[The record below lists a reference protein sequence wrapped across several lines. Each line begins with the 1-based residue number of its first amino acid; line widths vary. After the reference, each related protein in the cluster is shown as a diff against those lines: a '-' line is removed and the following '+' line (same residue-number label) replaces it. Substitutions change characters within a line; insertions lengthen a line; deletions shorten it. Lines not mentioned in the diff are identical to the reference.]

1 MGKTTTRILL
11 AGGVLAVLLTAS
23 VSLLMNSTAAAQAE
37 FGTITTLP
45 ARGSD
50 GTISQDVGGLI
61 GFQEDVT
68 AIGLGVGS
76 RVCFDVRPTGLAE
89 NIKAELDCASPP
101 GPADDGDS
109 DSDDSD
115 DGNSDDGSGDGDSDS
130 EDSDD
135 ESDDDSDDD
144 SESPPGGGGG
154 GGTGGAL

>member
-11 AGGVLAVLLTAS
+11 TGGVLAVLLTAS

-45 ARGSD
+45 PRGSD
-50 GTISQDVGGLI
+50 GTISRDVGGFI

-76 RVCFDVRPTGLAE
+76 RVCFDVGFSGLAE
-89 NIKAELDCASPP
+89 NIRAEADCGPP
-101 GPADDGDS
+101 LGPAD
-109 DSDDSD
+109 
-115 DGNSDDGSGDGDSDS
+115 DGDSDS

-135 ESDDDSDDD
+135 GSSDDGSSDDDGDSEHSDDDSDSNDD
-144 SESPPGGGGG
+144 NSDDGSGGD
-154 GGTGGAL
+154 